1 MVTKKLY
8 RSRKDRIIGGVCGGV
23 AEYFNIDPVLVRII
37 AVLTILING
46 IGVIAYIIAWIIIP
60 QEPDQKPEKEK
71 SGLREKAE
79 EIVQDIGEHIRKG
92 SNSDRK
98 RSNAVVALI
107 LISLGILFLL
117 NNFLPRFNFGKLWP
131 LILVVIGLAILAQGS
146 KKKDA
151 GTSSEAKEKP
161 ERES

>member
-8 RSRKDRIIGGVCGGV
+8 RSRKDRIIGGVCGGI

-46 IGVIAYIIAWIIIP
+46 IGIIAYIIAWIIIP

-79 EIVQDIGEHIRKG
+79 EIVQDIGERIRKG

-117 NNFLPRFNFGKLWP
+117 NNFLPRFNFGRLWP

-161 ERES
+161 EQES

>member
-8 RSRKDRIIGGVCGGV
+8 RSREDRIIGGVCGGI

-46 IGVIAYIIAWIIIP
+46 IGIIAYIIAWIIIP

-71 SGLREKAE
+71 GGLREKAE

-117 NNFLPRFNFGKLWP
+117 NNFLPRFNFGRLWP
-131 LILVVIGLAILAQGS
+131 LILIVIGLAILAQGS

-151 GTSSEAKEKP
+151 GTSSEAKEKS
-161 ERES
+161 EQEN